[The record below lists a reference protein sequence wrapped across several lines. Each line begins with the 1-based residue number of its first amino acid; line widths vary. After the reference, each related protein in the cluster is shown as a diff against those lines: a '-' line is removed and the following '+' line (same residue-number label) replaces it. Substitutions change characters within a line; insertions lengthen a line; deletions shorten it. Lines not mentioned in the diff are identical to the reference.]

1 MRSGSGVS
9 SWVVRWLPL
18 AALAGGSLLPAAT
31 GPTALAGRVVDA
43 EGRPVAGALVTAR
56 ANGGALRH
64 AAVTDDRGAFRLAL
78 PSAGRHLVALAA
90 SGVAAPERWVD
101 AAGAPLEIRA
111 TPVAAAERLGAS
123 AEWLALLPNGE
134 RKRWFLL
141 DCTGCHQLNET
152 RAAKDGAPRSAEQ
165 WNADVERMHQRFG
178 PASGFPILSGHLA
191 SADLG
196 AWIVPALARPR
207 SPLAHRAIDPHYTLT
222 EYDLPGPDLP
232 HDLAVDA
239 AGRVLVTG
247 MFTDRILVLDPATGA
262 TETVEIPIAGAN
274 PRAIEVGRDGAWW
287 TLLGAAQRI
296 ARYEPAARR
305 WTSAEVG
312 FYGHSIALAGD
323 GTAWTNDHFARQ
335 GPKLASVRPGVEL
348 SALTHEGPPFG
359 SAVKGPSPIPYELR
373 AASDGRIW
381 LSLLHGNAVMAFD
394 PASGTFDS
402 FTLPDADAGPCRF
415 DLDALGDLWIPGYTS
430 STLYHLDPRTRRFT
444 RHPLPVP
451 DALPYVVRV
460 DPKSGDLWIGT
471 AAADALFRFAPRSGS
486 FATYPV
492 PTRGAT
498 MRHLAIDPK
507 NGDVW
512 IAYGASPAIHPTRI
526 ARLRRERP

>member
-1 MRSGSGVS
+1 MRSATGRSA
-9 SWVVRWLPL
+9 WLARWLALP
-18 AALAGGSLLPAAT
+18 ALAGGSLLLAAI
-31 GPTALAGRVVDA
+31 GPSALSGRIVDPG
-43 EGRPVAGALVTAR
+43 GRPVAGALVTAR
-56 ANGGALRH
+56 ADGSPLRH
-64 AAVTDDRGAFRLAL
+64 AAVSDDRGAFRIAV
-78 PSAGRHLVALAA
+78 PNAGKLLVALAA
-90 SGVAAPERWVD
+90 ADVTAPERWVD
-101 AAGAPLEIRA
+101 AGGAPLEIRA
-111 TPVAAAERLGAS
+111 KPVATVERQGAS
-123 AEWLALLPNGE
+123 AEWLALLPDGE

-152 RAAKDGAPRSAEQ
+152 RVVKAGAPRTAEQ
-165 WNADVERMHQRFG
+165 WNADALRMHQRFG

-191 SADLG
+191 TGDLG
-196 AWIVPALARPR
+196 AWIAPALARPR

-262 TETVEIPIAGAN
+262 TAAVEIPFEGAN
-274 PRAIEVGRDGAWW
+274 PRAIEVGRDGSWW

-296 ARYEPAARR
+296 ARYEPAAKR

-348 SALTHEGPPFG
+348 SALVHAGPPFR
-359 SAVKGPSPIPYELR
+359 SAARGPSPIPYELR

-381 LSLLHGNAVMAFD
+381 LSLLHGNAMMVFD
-394 PASGTFDS
+394 PATGTFDS
-402 FTLPDADAGPCRF
+402 FTLPDADAGPRRF
-415 DLDALGDLWIPGYTS
+415 DLDAQGDLWIPGYTS
-430 STLYHLDPRTRRFT
+430 STLYHLDPATRRFA
-444 RHPLPVP
+444 RHPLPVA

-460 DPKSGDLWIGT
+460 DPTSGDLWIGT
-471 AAADALFRFAPRSGS
+471 AAADALFRFAPRSGKFS
-486 FATYPV
+486 TYPV

-498 MRHLAIDPK
+498 MRHLAIDPAT
-507 NGDVW
+507 GDVW

-526 ARLRRERP
+526 ARLRRGRP